1 MPLDLSPLWISLKTA
16 IAATLLAT
24 ILGIAIAQWRVRYR
38 GRWGWLVDGI
48 LTLPLVLPPVVLG
61 FGLLLLFGRNSPV
74 GWGLRAIGFQ
84 FVFSWPALIV
94 AATLVGLPLVYRTL
108 LTAFTQVSP
117 DMIAAAQLLGAS
129 PGRIFWQ
136 VLLPLSWPGVLAGM
150 VLAFARSLG
159 EFGATV
165 MVAGSIPGRTVTIP
179 IQIFLAAESGA
190 MVQAAVWV
198 GVAIAVALVAIAL
211 LNWLPSAQQ
220 INGAKLIF
228 HWAQILTQPLQT
240 RAPLNKG
247 GWGDPQKVSPPSE
260 ISDLGR
266 EGRDP
271 PSVPPC

>member
-1 MPLDLSPLWISLKTA
+1 M
-16 IAATLLAT
+16 
-24 ILGIAIAQWRVRYR
+24 
-38 GRWGWLVDGI
+38 DGV

-228 HWAQILTQPLQT
+228 HCTQLLTLL
-240 RAPLNKG
+240 R
-247 GWGDPQKVSPPSE
+247 
-260 ISDLGR
+260 
-266 EGRDP
+266 RDGNGA
-271 PSVPPC
+271 S

>member
-1 MPLDLSPLWISLKTA
+1 MPLDFSPLWISLKTA
-16 IAATLLAT
+16 IAATVLAT
-24 ILGIAIAQWRVRYR
+24 VVGIAIAQWRVRYR
-38 GRWGWLVDGI
+38 GRWGWLVDGV

-74 GWGLRAIGFQ
+74 GWSLRAIGVQ
-84 FVFSWPALIV
+84 FIFSWPALV
-94 AATLVGLPLVYRTL
+94 TAATLVGLPLVYRTV
-108 LTAFTQVSP
+108 LTAFSQVNP
-117 DMIAAAQLLGAS
+117 DMIAAARLLGAS
-129 PGRIFWQ
+129 QGRIFWQ
-136 VLLPLSWPGVLAGM
+136 VLLPLSWPSVLAGM

-228 HWAQILTQPLQT
+228 HCTQLLTLL
-240 RAPLNKG
+240 R
-247 GWGDPQKVSPPSE
+247 
-260 ISDLGR
+260 
-266 EGRDP
+266 RDGNGA
-271 PSVPPC
+271 S